1 MVKGF
6 CFSSMK
12 WKNVNKHTKRKSL
25 SNISCPENLFV
36 EQNYIMQCGT
46 SKNEAQ
52 VHNLVGTCKVVN
64 NMSSLNLQAV
74 SDMLPNAV
82 FEKQKFAAITI
93 RLGKP
98 TCTVLLFTS
107 GKMVLTGCKSLLDCI
122 LASKIV
128 ADLLRK
134 VFPGN
139 DFKLDMIKI
148 QNIVGNALVHMKQNE
163 ELDLPRFYIDFNIF
177 CTYQP
182 NMFPGLIYRPTALP
196 IVLLIFFSGKVVITG
211 AKNMRDVY
219 SGWTAIFLLLQQYIS
234 VKSNIK
240 NFKNVSEGNNITSK
254 VCQTPHQAA
263 KNKRLNTRSTRSTRT
278 TRTTR
283 T

>member
-1 MVKGF
+1 
-6 CFSSMK
+6 MK
-12 WKNVNKHTKRKSL
+12 WKNTNKQTKKKSL
-25 SNISCPENLFV
+25 TNISCAENLFV
-36 EQNYIMQCGT
+36 EQDYIMRCCT
-46 SKNEAQ
+46 SQNEAQ
-52 VHNLVGTCKVVN
+52 VHNLVGTCKVVH

-163 ELDLPRFYIDFNIF
+163 ELDLPRFYTDFNIYS
-177 CTYQP
+177 TYQP

-211 AKNMRDVY
+211 AKNMQDVY
-219 SGWTAIFLLLQQYIS
+219 SGWTSIFLLLQQYVS
-234 VKSNIK
+234 AKSNIK
-240 NFKNVSEGNNITSK
+240 NFKNVSEGKKITSK
-254 VCQTPHQAA
+254 VCRTHQAA
-263 KNKRLNTRSTRSTRT
+263 KNKRLNTRT

>member
-1 MVKGF
+1 MR
-6 CFSSMK
+6 C
-12 WKNVNKHTKRKSL
+12 
-25 SNISCPENLFV
+25 C
-36 EQNYIMQCGT
+36 T
-46 SKNEAQ
+46 SQNEAQ

-64 NMSSLNLQAV
+64 NMESLDLQSV
-74 SDMLPNAV
+74 SDLLPNAV

-128 ADLLRK
+128 GDMLRK

-139 DFKLDMIKI
+139 YFKLDMIKI
-148 QNIVGNALVHMKQNE
+148 QNIVGNTLVHMKENE
-163 ELDLPRFYIDFNIF
+163 ELDLPRFYTDFNIF

-182 NMFPGLIYRPTALP
+182 NMFPGLIYRPTSLP

-211 AKNMRDVY
+211 AKNMQDVY
-219 SGWTAIFLLLQQYIS
+219 NGWASIFLLLQQYICM
-234 VKSNIK
+234 KSSIK
-240 NFKNVSEGNNITSK
+240 NFKNVSEGNNIISK
-254 VCQTPHQAA
+254 VCRTHQTA
-263 KNKRLNTRSTRSTRT
+263 KNKRLNTRT
-278 TRTTR
+278 
-283 T
+283 